1 LAEPLTTGNELSKAL
16 RLGVSFWTKAAQW
29 VKTWIHE
36 DALQGKLQGDPQVQ
50 PYRPLPN
57 KYPLYKANGMR
68 RVTFDTNSTRQ
79 SGSKLKKSGDRFKS
93 GNERLKGYSG
103 GNYNTD
109 TSSVNMILSGKTIMG
124 LHASQVDDDGVT
136 MSYPKSSEGA
146 IKGNEALG
154 RNIRTLSQENQ
165 DKLKESIAEQLD
177 KSIKDVL
184 KQRLVIDIKI

>member
-16 RLGVSFWTKAAQW
+16 RLGVPFWKKVAQW

-50 PYRPLPN
+50 RYKSAQYV
-57 KYPLYKANGMR
+57 KYKSNGMR
-68 RVTFDTNSTRQ
+68 RTTFDTKGSRQ
-79 SGSKLKKSGDRFKS
+79 SGSKLKKSGDKFKS

-154 RNIRTLSQENQ
+154 RNIKTLSQENQ